1 MKYKVNIKFEYVLIT
16 LILVILSCVV
26 FYNTELTDSAQMA
39 LLAITSLLS
48 GVTGYLWG
56 ITQADAQQTKKEQ

>member
-1 MKYKVNIKFEYVLIT
+1 MKYKVNIKFEYVLIVI
-16 LILVILSCVV
+16 ILVILSGVL
-26 FYNTELTDSAQMA
+26 FFNTELTDSAQMA

-56 ITQADAQQTKKEQ
+56 ITQIDTKGDE

>member
-1 MKYKVNIKFEYVLIT
+1 MKTYNVNIKFEYVLIV
-16 LILVILSCVV
+16 LILAILSGVL
-26 FYNTELTDSAQMA
+26 FFNTELTDSAQMA

-56 ITQADAQQTKKEQ
+56 ITQVEQKK

>member
-1 MKYKVNIKFEYVLIT
+1 MKYKVNIKFEYVLIVI
-16 LILVILSCVV
+16 ILAILSGVL
-26 FYNTELTDSAQMA
+26 FFNTELTDSAQMA

-56 ITQADAQQTKKEQ
+56 ITQIDTKE

>member
-1 MKYKVNIKFEYVLIT
+1 MKQYKVNIKFEYVLIV
-16 LILVILSCVV
+16 LILAILAGVL
-26 FYNTELTDSAQMA
+26 FFNTELTDSAQMA

-56 ITQADAQQTKKEQ
+56 ITQVDTKQNNP

>member
-1 MKYKVNIKFEYVLIT
+1 VNIKFEYVLIVI
-16 LILVILSCVV
+16 ILVILSGVL
-26 FYNTELTDSAQMA
+26 FFNTELTDSAQMA

-56 ITQADAQQTKKEQ
+56 ITQIDKKGE